1 MLLDY
6 ALMAWNDAGLLCA
19 YTSAEIYDSG
29 KESCLFKAE
38 QFTNEPKTHYMD
50 ESATKK
56 AGRLSEILRAI
67 VDTMQCIR
75 IAFDIIRLLRTGIV

>member
-1 MLLDY
+1 M
-6 ALMAWNDAGLLCA
+6 
-19 YTSAEIYDSG
+19 I
-29 KESCLFKAE
+29 
-38 QFTNEPKTHYMD
+38 MD
-50 ESATKK
+50 ETPTKK